1 MEGARLYPL
10 LFEPNLHE
18 IVWGGDRLTMW
29 KGLSQRE
36 HIGESWEV
44 SAVPSSTS
52 VIANG
57 EWKGRD
63 LVSVIHEH
71 PAEILGKAVH
81 QKYHGQLPLLVKFI
95 DAKRE
100 FD

>member
-1 MEGARLYPL
+1 MQIYKFNSILKPVL
-10 LFEPNLHE
+10 
-18 IVWGGDRLTMW
+18 WGGDKIVTFKRLPAT
-29 KGLSQRE
+29 SE
-36 HIGESWEV
+36 PIGESWEV

-57 EWKGRD
+57 EGKGRD